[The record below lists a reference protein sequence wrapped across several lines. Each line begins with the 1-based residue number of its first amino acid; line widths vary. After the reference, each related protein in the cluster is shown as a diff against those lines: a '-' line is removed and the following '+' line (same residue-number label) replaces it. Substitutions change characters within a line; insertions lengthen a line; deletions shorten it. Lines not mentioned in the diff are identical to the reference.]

1 MTILEGIAAQIK
13 DLCFIFL

>member
-13 DLCFIFL
+13 DLCFNFL